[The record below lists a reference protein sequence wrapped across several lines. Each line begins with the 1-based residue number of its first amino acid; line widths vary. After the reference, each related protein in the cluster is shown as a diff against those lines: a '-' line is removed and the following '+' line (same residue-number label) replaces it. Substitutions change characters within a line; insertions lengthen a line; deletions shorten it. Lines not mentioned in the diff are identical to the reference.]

1 MRVRILKQQNWKLIE
16 PVDSKGTGS
25 VSGFLAG
32 LGANKRAHAAGMVQL
47 FDRATARGPRLGT
60 AKCHQIDGEIWEL
73 IKGSIRV
80 LFVHDGDQVLLLTHS
95 FVKSSQKTPKKEI
108 NRAKRV
114 IADYRAARDSNQL
127 EWVNDQETE

>member
-1 MRVRILKQQNWKLIE
+1 LVE

-32 LGANKRAHAAGMVQL
+32 LGANKRAHAAGMVRL
-47 FDRATARGPRLGT
+47 FDRAAARGPRLGT

-73 IKGSIRV
+73 INGSIRV
-80 LFVHDGDQVLLLTHS
+80 LFVHDGDRMLLLTHS
-95 FVKSSQKTPKKEI
+95 FVKSSQKTPRKEI

-114 IADYRAARDSNQL
+114 IADYRAARESDQL